1 MQLTTSLLSLILIT
15 QATATIILGETAASG
30 GPKDRNGSSPLPN
43 SSLYSPLLSN

>member
-1 MQLTTSLLSLILIT
+1 MQLTTSLLSL
-15 QATATIILGETAASG
+15 ILGETAASG